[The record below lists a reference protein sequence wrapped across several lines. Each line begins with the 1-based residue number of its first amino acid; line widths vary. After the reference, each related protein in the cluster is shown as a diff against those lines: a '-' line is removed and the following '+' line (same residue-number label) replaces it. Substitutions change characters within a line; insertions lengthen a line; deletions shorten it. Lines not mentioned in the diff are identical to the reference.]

1 MNLIA
6 ICIAFIV
13 SIISVGTPLV
23 FQVIS
28 KFDEKYHSEKIVDLF
43 KKESCF
49 NLLKMLLIA
58 APISVLFYVIASNL
72 LVHFHEEIY
81 SQILSW
87 MSYLLLALTVF
98 LLIQFIY
105 FSFIVLKYSIPSSF
119 IKSRINYL
127 KKSTKRK
134 RIEKEENLEVVT
146 NFFLYS
152 IQKELIDVC
161 SLMPDYLYYVFSNY
175 REKMKN
181 DIYAKHHILNK
192 LSISQRKIIL
202 RLFKYFRI
210 SNTKKER
217 KKPIERFPDNFYK
230 TTNLIAK
237 EIVIQNSIRLKS
249 LDYYASGFNWLVGA
263 TEDTKISEETYNVIW
278 ANLSFLID
286 HGKDEMVLKYW
297 EQAVHH
303 FDFNLQSI
311 DPIYKSFPDS
321 LEHLN
326 EKAIGERD
334 KERETF
340 LDFHYYLG
348 GLLLYKNRIECI
360 HKIWNYTNSIPFKY
374 PLLPIAI
381 GEIFRKYFELCQNYG
396 QKNWDKAMRFR
407 FPGLDSITFDWAIN
421 RWVRDYLI
429 LLFLRQYNLQR
440 VFPSLEPLSLP
451 KLPEDLSEKKQWK
464 TDLKRFK
471 EELEK
476 LLKETAILKMLIS
489 DYDEVES
496 FKPNPVERLEQF
508 EQSLTEEI
516 QIAKENMTILADKR
530 NQFYSRSIEIIQ
542 RAFKEY
548 FDSKNIFIRN
558 VAIDSKLVKKITKR
572 KLIQGREPFV
582 DSTISHLNFDSLLA
596 SDFSTYFKLAIS
608 ESFLLPV
615 SQSFLFKENEIYS
628 AIDRLLITDNPQ
640 NFIIISFQ
648 QSIDYYKRAYKIN
661 GLNED
666 NYKGIKIFNF
676 QVCNQRYVAGSYF
689 IMRKED
695 RPYLIIN
702 KPEITSKYFEVIIPE
717 FEVFASV
724 IDLKNNADVRKNVE
738 VDWEQEG
745 LEDNV
750 LTTIEMNAEIR
761 WKKEAKVIAF
771 RAASAY
777 EDRGIPNKL
786 EEVKPFD
793 EI

>member
-1 MNLIA
+1 MNLVA

-13 SIISVGTPLV
+13 SIVSVGTPLI

-43 KKESCF
+43 KKESSF
-49 NLLKMLLIA
+49 KLLKYLLIA
-58 APISVLFYVIASNL
+58 APISVLFYIIASKL

-87 MSYLLLALTVF
+87 MSYLLLALTVV

-119 IKSRINYL
+119 IKARINYL
-127 KKSTKRK
+127 NKSTK

-181 DIYAKHHILNK
+181 DIYAKHHILNM
-192 LSISQRKIIL
+192 LSISQRRKIL
-202 RLFKYFRI
+202 RLFKDFKI
-210 SNTKKER
+210 SGTKKKW
-217 KKPIERFPDNFYK
+217 KKPIERFPNNFYK

-249 LDYYASGFNWLVGA
+249 LDYYASGFTWLVGA
-263 TEDTKISEETYNVIW
+263 TEDAKISEETYNVLW

-286 HGKDEMVLKYW
+286 NGKDEMVLKYW

-303 FDFNLQSI
+303 FEYNLQSI
-311 DPIYKSFPDS
+311 DPIYKSFPDN

-326 EKAIGERD
+326 QKAIEERNN
-334 KERETF
+334 ERETF
-340 LDFHYYLG
+340 LDFHYYIG

-360 HKIWNYTNSIPFKY
+360 HKIWNHTNSIPFQY

-407 FPGLDSITFDWAIN
+407 FPGLDSITFDWGIN

-440 VFPSLEPLSLP
+440 VFPSLEPLCLP

-464 TDLKRFK
+464 TDLGRFK

-476 LLKETAILKMLIS
+476 YLKNADILKVLIF
-489 DYDEVES
+489 D
-496 FKPNPVERLEQF
+496 FKSLKPDPVELLEQI
-508 EQSLTEEI
+508 EQNLTEQI

-530 NQFYSRSIEIIQ
+530 TQFYSRCAEIIKKT
-542 RAFKEY
+542 FNEY
-548 FDSKNIFIRN
+548 FGSKNIFIRN
-558 VAIDSKLVKKITKR
+558 EAIDSALVKKITKL
-572 KLIQGREPFV
+572 KMIQGREPFV
-582 DSTISHLNFDSLLA
+582 DSTISHLNFDSILA
-596 SDFSTYFKLAIS
+596 SDFSTYLKLAIS

-628 AIDRLLITDNPQ
+628 AIDKLKITNNPE

-689 IMRKED
+689 IMKKED
-695 RPYLIIN
+695 LPHLIIN
-702 KPEITSKYFEVIIPE
+702 KPEFTSEYCNIIIPE

-724 IDLKNNADVRKNVE
+724 IDLKTEDVIRRKVEADCK
-738 VDWEQEG
+738 QER
-745 LEDNV
+745 LEDSV

-777 EDRGIPNKL
+777 EDRGLPNKL